1 MQPFPISLHAA
12 LPLWDVC
19 AQGAR
24 GAGGGWSLGDLEPIW
39 DVLENLRRW
48 HQDGHTGMQ
57 PARVSAETGMCSSV
71 GG

>member
-39 DVLENLRRW
+39 DMLENLRRR

-57 PARVSAETGMCSSV
+57 PARVSAETGMPGSV
-71 GG
+71 RG